1 MLMDKAKGDSALF
14 LLVSQPIQVRATYST
29 WVLVEFHSSLVLDYL
44 CLDYVEILSV
54 RSRFWV
60 YTFTEREQGLLLLG
74 HSQIPW
80 AQSSLRSTL
89 QKKRESYCKPA
100 ELIA

>member
-44 CLDYVEILSV
+44 C
-54 RSRFWV
+54 
-60 YTFTEREQGLLLLG
+60 
-74 HSQIPW
+74 
-80 AQSSLRSTL
+80 
-89 QKKRESYCKPA
+89 
-100 ELIA
+100 